1 MSIGEDRRRRR
12 FASALAVVSLVA
24 ALGGSAA
31 AQDVVPDPK
40 PAGPAW
46 MIVVSPTG
54 GWLRNTTTFPV
65 PVGKDAD
72 DNLIYEDFEMTDD
85 GWGAGVTLMGYYKR
99 VSLTNVFFGFP
110 DVNHAKLLGNI
121 TYLSVAIP
129 TPIFVEPYLG
139 TGLAVIGTNADFFDF
154 RDTRIDDLGGMTL
167 KGYAHM
173 GWISVEN
180 TVVAPFPKVGAKFK
194 IPVQHW
200 YVTPFYS
207 YMYEYVRTRARSGGG
222 EVELWQCADQGDED
236 CAEVTGDYPVDTID
250 IRAFDKTTV
259 KHYHSH
265 LVGADFF
272 LDFHYFL
279 QLRGKV
285 YYNTNHDLW
294 TLRLIGSV
302 MLSEHMGISAYL
314 EYSQK
319 ITVTNTY
326 VLVGP
331 SFVFSPPGFMDEMM
345 ARRDRKMAQRKR
357 EKEEERAKEAE
368 VHE

>member
-1 MSIGEDRRRRR
+1 MKRFSITPLVALPLALSV
-12 FASALAVVSLVA
+12 FTACLPALADETPQEVTPEKVN
-24 ALGGSAA
+24 
-31 AQDVVPDPK
+31 
-40 PAGPAW
+40 GPEW
-46 MIVVSPTG
+46 MVVVSPTV

-65 PVGKDAD
+65 PVGRDEDGELEFD
-72 DNLIYEDFEMTDD
+72 DYEMTDD

-99 VSLTNVFFGFP
+99 LSLTNVFFGFP

-139 TGLAVIGTNADFFDF
+139 TGLALIGTEADFYNFT
-154 RDTRIDDLGGMTL
+154 DTRIDSLNNDTL
-167 KGYAHM
+167 WLEGHAHM
-173 GWISVEN
+173 GWISVDN

-194 IPVQHW
+194 IPLQHW

-207 YMYEYVRTRARSGGG
+207 YMYEYVKVHARSGGG
-222 EVELWQCADQGDED
+222 EVRLFECTDSSCDEL
-236 CAEVTGDYPVDTID
+236 AEDYPWDTVDV
-250 IRAFDKTTV
+250 RAFDKTTV
-259 KHYHSH
+259 KNYHSH

-279 QLRGKV
+279 QLRGKL

-294 TLRLIGSV
+294 TVRLIGS
-302 MLSEHMGISAYL
+302 MMFSKNMGISAYF
-314 EYSQK
+314 EYTEK

-326 VLVGP
+326 FLIGP

-345 ARRDRKMAQRKR
+345 ERRKKKMESRR
-357 EKEEERAKEAE
+357 
-368 VHE
+368 